1 MNKVTKL
8 SDLKAGMRVKVRNGL
23 EYMVFNVSGE
33 KMLIRFD
40 KNDESGKEGIDNY
53 NENMEHSY
61 SSDWDIVKVFIPK
74 NEVYYLVKG
83 LEDKYIKVLYDREE
97 KYKYTQQEKDIVRGA
112 LAMGFRYIG
121 RDEDGTLWLF
131 SEKPEV
137 RKIIDKEEYFW
148 FTLEG
153 RSLFILRGLFNN
165 IKPITEEGKELV
177 ALEDLLKEIEE
188 Q

>member
-8 SDLKAGMRVKVRNGL
+8 SDLKTGMRVKVRNGL

-61 SSDWDIVKVFIPK
+61 SRDWDIVKVSIPK
-74 NEVYYLVKG
+74 DESYYLVKG
-83 LEDKYIKVLYDREE
+83 LEDKYIKVLYEKE
-97 KYKYTQQEKDIVRGA
+97 KYEYTQQEKDIVIGV
-112 LAMGFRYIG
+112 LAMGFKYIG
-121 RDEDGTLWLF
+121 RGSDGTLGVF
-131 SEKPEV
+131 TDKPCLE
-137 RKIIDKEEYFW
+137 RLDCRAEYYWITCEGRALMIDKY
-148 FTLEG
+148 
-153 RSLFILRGLFNN
+153 LFENV
-165 IKPITEEGKELV
+165 KPATKEGKELV
-177 ALEDLLKEIEE
+177 VLEDLLKEIEE